1 MEHVEIWC
9 ASRENSCYM
18 LILAVSQIEWIGF
31 GSVCPQ
37 HQIRMKGAIHRITA
51 LIGVKTRSRRDYGP
65 ADFGSLQTEASVK
78 LTPLAAFLIFIKK
91 TMWPF

>member
-1 MEHVEIWC
+1 MHHDGTIPRPRNLTEF
-9 ASRENSCYM
+9 A
-18 LILAVSQIEWIGF
+18 
-31 GSVCPQ
+31 
-37 HQIRMKGAIHRITA
+37 GA
-51 LIGVKTRSRRDYGP
+51 KTRSRRDYGP